1 MDSRGLPCYLSVS
14 VGKDEGK
21 RRSHS
26 EPQQVPGRM
35 EEGQGAGGE
44 VVDLPRIKE

>member
-1 MDSRGLPCYLSVS
+1 MGE
-14 VGKDEGK
+14 DEGE
-21 RRSHS
+21 RRSLS

-35 EEGQGAGGE
+35 EEGQGGLGWLGGE